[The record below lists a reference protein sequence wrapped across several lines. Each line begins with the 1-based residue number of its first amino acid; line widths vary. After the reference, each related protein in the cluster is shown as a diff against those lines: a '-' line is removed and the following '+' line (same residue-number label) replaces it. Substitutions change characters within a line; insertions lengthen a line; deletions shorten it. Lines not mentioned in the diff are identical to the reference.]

1 MEENKKDIL
10 INVKVNNEEALSST
24 EALKKKYKELTQQ
37 AQDFDKIDYN
47 NSSVGELKK
56 HLEQATTNLKE
67 LKKSGLATEQQLSD
81 MGKTVSKLK
90 DTVSGMKMERAF
102 KAVESSIMGVVGT
115 GQLLTGAMQ
124 TLGIESESTEKAI
137 AKMMALM
144 SIKDGIEGLGKYAT
158 GMKELMGATE
168 GATGA
173 TKLLKIGF
181 ASLGIGLLIT
191 AVMYLS
197 QNWETVTNTV
207 KQFIPQISGVSKIF
221 TNIVPILEG
230 VGKAVIGFVV
240 RPIGSAIEAFQ
251 KLRNGDWKGAGKA
264 IIDALN
270 PIKAFNN
277 VLKDFKSGMSE
288 GIVRKDAEENIKKTN
303 QSIENQIKILEKQGG
318 KEKEIHQLRLKMWN
332 NEISQLKKKN
342 QTLTSADK
350 ARIEEIKQL
359 MQEENAGHSKFLTDA
374 SAKVSANVEKN
385 LDDIK
390 KYIQDAI
397 KVVGDATRT
406 ERQRELNDL
415 DIFYAEQLEKIKKA
429 NGDTS
434 KLLEAKKIKEAEIN
448 KKYDKEDKEKAL
460 SNTQQ
465 KNETN
470 LLNATTGVDDKS
482 LTGINKISQLRLDNL
497 KSEYEAERL
506 LYTDQK
512 DKLELLEAK
521 YNNNVYNNRKELA
534 DKTKELDKEAN
545 QKAFDKII
553 SGANND
559 FTNADTETLKNDDG
573 EKLAGI
579 QRMHDATLQL
589 LSTQYEAERTLF
601 KDNKD
606 RLAEIEAQYNNE
618 VQALNKDTQDKK
630 DALRESDLQA
640 VSGAL
645 GALSGLVQENSAM
658 NKALATSSAII
669 DTYVGANKAIAQ
681 GGFFGIATAT
691 AVIATGLANVKKI
704 MSTKVPNEKG
714 VSANISAPIINTT
727 QLQPRQQTQDVRV
740 IDNKTVNKIEVKAV
754 VQNRDLNKREQDN
767 KYYDS
772 ISSI

>member
-10 INVKVNNEEALSST
+10 INVKVDNADALSST

-37 AQDFDKIDYN
+37 AQEFDKIDYN

-144 SIKDGIEGLGKYAT
+144 SIKDGIEGLGKYAE
-158 GMKELMGATE
+158 GMKALMGATE
-168 GATGA
+168 GASA
-173 TKLLKIGF
+173 STKVLKLGLS
-181 ASLGIGLLIT
+181 SLGIGLVIT

-197 QNWETVTNTV
+197 QNWETVTDTV
-207 KQFIPQISGVSKIF
+207 KKFIPQISGVSKIF

-230 VGKAVIGFVV
+230 VGKAVISFVV
-240 RPIGSAIEAFQ
+240 RPIGQAIEAFQ
-251 KLRNGDWKGAGKA
+251 KLRNGDWKGAGKT
-264 IIDALN
+264 IVDALN

-288 GIVRKDAEENIKKTN
+288 GIVRKDAVENIKKTN

-318 KEKEIHQLRLKMWN
+318 KEKEIHNLRLKMWN

-359 MQEENAGHSKFLTDA
+359 MQEENTGYGKFLSDA
-374 SAKVSANVEKN
+374 SAKVSQSVEKN
-385 LDDIK
+385 LDEIK
-390 KYIQDAI
+390 KYITDAI
-397 KVVGDATRT
+397 KVVGDAKRT
-406 ERQRELNDL
+406 EREKELNDL
-415 DIFYAEQLEKIKKA
+415 DIFYGEQLDKIKKA
-429 NGDTS
+429 NGDAS
-434 KLLEAKKIKEAEIN
+434 KLLEAKKIKEVEIN

-470 LLNATTGVDDKS
+470 LLNATTGTDDKS
-482 LTGINKISQLRLDNL
+482 LAGINKISQLRLDNL

-521 YNNNVYNNRKELA
+521 YNNNVFNYRKELA
-534 DKTKELDKEAN
+534 DKTKELNKEAN
-545 QKAFDKII
+545 QKAFDKTI
-553 SGANND
+553 SSANND
-559 FTNADTETLKNDDG
+559 FTNADTTTLINDDG

-579 QRMHDATLQL
+579 QRLHDATLTL
-589 LSTQYEAERTLF
+589 LKTQYDAERTLF

-606 RLAEIEAQYNNE
+606 RLAEIEASYNNE

-630 DALRESDLQA
+630 DALRESDLQN

-645 GALSGLVQENSAM
+645 GALGGLMAENSAM
-658 NKALATSSAII
+658 GKALAISSATI
-669 DTYVGANKAIAQ
+669 DTYVGATKALAQ
-681 GGFFGIATAT
+681 GGIFGYVGMAGI
-691 AVIATGLANVKKI
+691 IATGLANVKKI
-704 MSTKVPNEKG
+704 MSTKIPNEKG

-727 QLQPRQQTQDVRV
+727 QLQPKQTQDVRV